1 MKKLCVVG
9 LMVFLCMGL
18 LVSGTLADNFPS
30 KPIKIIVPFKAGG
43 GTDTSTR
50 LIQKYLEK
58 VLPVKVA
65 IINKGGAAGT
75 IGSRHVLK
83 AKPDGYTLLVNIP
96 NLWTNKFLGTAD
108 FDATAFEPIAET
120 WSFAMVEVT
129 RPAAQFKNLKD
140 YIAAAKEKPKNIKQ
154 AINIGASTHFCSLA
168 VQDLTGAQFKMVHIG
183 DGASRIAAVLGGH
196 VDSTLMGTNE
206 AIRFHKSG
214 EMRVLGIYGE
224 KPYPGLEEVPTSYAL
239 GIPFKFPLSYRF
251 YAPRGTPKDRIEY
264 LADAFKKALDDP
276 ELQRKVA
283 AQSCL
288 ITYKRGE
295 ELKSAIM
302 EEGKLLERIAKKYNL
317 MNLKK
322 KKK

>member
-1 MKKLCVVG
+1 MNCRIITCLTLLLCIG
-9 LMVFLCMGL
+9 LCSSIV
-18 LVSGTLADNFPS
+18 LAADFPS
-30 KPIKIIVPFKAGG
+30 KPIKIIVPYKAGG

-96 NLWTNKFLGTAD
+96 NLWTNKFLGTAN
-108 FDATAFEPIAET
+108 FDATSLTPIAET

-129 RPAAQFKNLKD
+129 RPASGHKDLKD
-140 YIAAAKEKPKNIKQ
+140 YIEDAKKNPNSIKQ

-168 VQDLTGAQFKMVHIG
+168 VQDLTGASLKMVHIG
-183 DGASRIAAVLGGH
+183 DGASRIASVLGGH

-206 AIRFHKSG
+206 AVRFHKSG
-214 EMRVLGIYGE
+214 EMKVLAVYDE
-224 KPYPGLEEVPTSYAL
+224 RKYPGLENVPTSFSL
-239 GIPFKFPLSYRF
+239 GINFKFPLSYRF
-251 YAPRGTPKDRIEY
+251 YAPKGTPQDRIDY

-276 ELQRKVA
+276 ELQEKVS

-288 ITYKRGE
+288 ITYQRGAALE
-295 ELKSAIM
+295 KAILD
-302 EEGKLLERIAKKYNL
+302 EGKLLERIAKKYNL
-317 MNLKK
+317 MDLKK
-322 KKK
+322 KK